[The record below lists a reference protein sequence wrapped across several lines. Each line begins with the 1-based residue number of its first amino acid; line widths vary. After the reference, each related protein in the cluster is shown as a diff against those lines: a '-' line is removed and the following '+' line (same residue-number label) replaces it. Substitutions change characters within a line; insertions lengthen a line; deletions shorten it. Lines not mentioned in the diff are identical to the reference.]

1 MGTEK
6 STRHGKTDKTQKIA
20 LKQKIYGKWDFDTV
34 LKQNVK
40 SRKQKNYGFGLL
52 LILEIKLV
60 ASTKQCDL

>member
-40 SRKQKNYGFGLL
+40 SRKQKNYGFGLFL
-52 LILEIKLV
+52 K
-60 ASTKQCDL
+60 